1 MCPRSS
7 AQIHTPVQ
15 AGGMTRALIRSIAA
29 VSLSGLPS
37 VSK

>member
-7 AQIHTPVQ
+7 VQIHTPVQ

-29 VSLSGLPS
+29 ASVRAVPS
-37 VSK
+37 VSR